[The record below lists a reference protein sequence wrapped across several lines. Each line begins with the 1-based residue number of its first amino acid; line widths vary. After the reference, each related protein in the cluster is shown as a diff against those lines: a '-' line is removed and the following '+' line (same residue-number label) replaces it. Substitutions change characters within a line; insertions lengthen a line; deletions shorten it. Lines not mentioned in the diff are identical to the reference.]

1 MSDTSSQPGSSRFKR
16 SISTDSF
23 LREVTDAG
31 LPRHYYGRTNR
42 TPLNL
47 AVSVG
52 GVLGSLCIYGVLQER
67 LMTIPYGGTTEEPES
82 AEMFTSS
89 VFLVLMNRLVTVC
102 VSAMGIVLTGD
113 SFRTMTPLNLYA
125 SIAFANLV
133 TTVCQYEVLKYLSFA
148 ASTLAKCAKII
159 PVMIWGRVIL
169 HKSYGWRDYA
179 MAALVTAGCF
189 LFVLD
194 RGVIQNRQLR
204 HGGETTLNDV
214 DSNGAPG
221 TEAPP
226 APFYYDPVDI
236 SDPVVSYTSYFDARE
251 DGEETRTEKTE
262 TENGN
267 ETAEEEE
274 TGAQVLND
282 IITGGGGHF
291 MDSVMNRGQAH
302 MYLLG
307 TLIMCVYLGF
317 DGFTS
322 TFQQK
327 LYRHYTCSILNQIF
341 FTTCF
346 SALFSLI
353 WLLST
358 NQMTQVVF
366 FLGRHPGAI
375 QDVFVLSV
383 SAAVSQ
389 FAISYTIFCFGA
401 VTLASVMTFRQFLS
415 VVISCFLFGSPLSV
429 MQWTGLMMVLA
440 PVADRV
446 VQERSRPEIFGKS
459 PGGVKTRGGGGGL
472 RGRGRESP
480 RGGRIRAGS
489 RAHSG
494 ELLLRA
500 RHGAHASVVHQLFA
514 AVVGQFLAAV
524 VDFGGAV
531 RARALRRALGRA
543 EPAGAE
549 MTERQRDEVR
559 SRRSDSGGR
568 LKERTARRISCDAR
582 IESKIPR
589 RTVGRATAP

>member
-47 AVSVG
+47 AVCVG

-179 MAALVTAGCF
+179 MAALVTTGCF

-302 MYLLG
+302 MYILG

-459 PGGVKTRGGGGGL
+459 PGGVKTRGGEGGYEDVD
-472 RGRGRESP
+472 ESP
-480 RGGRIRAGS
+480 RAGGGFGPVPGHIPENYFS
-489 RAHSG
+489 
-494 ELLLRA
+494 A
-500 RHGAHASVVHQLFA
+500 RGTGHTPRSSTNFSPRSSDNFSPRSSTSEGPF
-514 AVVGQFLAAV
+514 
-524 VDFGGAV
+524 
-531 RARALRRALGRA
+531 ARAPSDA
-543 EPAGAE
+543 PS
-549 MTERQRDEVR
+549 DER
-559 SRRSDSGGR
+559 SR
-568 LKERTARRISCDAR
+568 LVRR
-582 IESKIPR
+582 
-589 RTVGRATAP
+589 

>member
-1 MSDTSSQPGSSRFKR
+1 MSVKSDGSSQPSSAMKR

-23 LREVTDAG
+23 LREVTDQG
-31 LPRHYYGRTNR
+31 LPRSYYGRTNR

-47 AVSVG
+47 GVCIG

-67 LMTIPYGGTTEEPES
+67 LMTIPYGGTTQDPEH

-102 VSAMGIVLTGD
+102 ISAMGIVLTGD
-113 SFRTMTPLNLYA
+113 SFRTSTPLNLYA

-159 PVMIWGRVIL
+159 PVMIWGKIIL
-169 HKSYGWRDYA
+169 HKTYNWRDYF

-204 HGGETTLNDV
+204 HGGEVQHGDDGQNKF
-214 DSNGAPG
+214 G
-221 TEAPP
+221 APP
-226 APFYYDPVDI
+226 APFYYDPVDV
-236 SDPVVSYTSYFDARE
+236 SDPVVSYNSYFDAGA
-251 DGEETRTEKTE
+251 DYDKEEVEV
-262 TENGN
+262 
-267 ETAEEEE
+267 AEEEE
-274 TGAQVLND
+274 TGAQVLNE
-282 IITGGGGHF
+282 IVTGGGGHF
-291 MDSVMNRGQAH
+291 MDTVMNQGQAH
-302 MYLLG
+302 MYVLG

-346 SALFSLI
+346 GALFSFC

-358 NQMTQVVF
+358 NQLVAVVGF
-366 FLGRHPGAI
+366 MGRHPGAI

-415 VVISCFLFGSPLSV
+415 VVISCFLFGAPLSAP
-429 MQWTGLMMVLA
+429 QWGGLAMVLA
-440 PVADRV
+440 PVFDRIW
-446 VQERSRPEIFGKS
+446 QERQKPEIFGKGT
-459 PGGVKTRGGGGGL
+459 PGGVKTRGGEADDWVD
-472 RGRGRESP
+472 ESP
-480 RGGRIRAGS
+480 RAGGGFGPTPGHVPENYFSAKNTGHTPRSSNNFSPRSSENFSPRSSVSGS
-489 RAHSG
+489 EG
-494 ELLLRA
+494 
-500 RHGAHASVVHQLFA
+500 F
-514 AVVGQFLAAV
+514 
-524 VDFGGAV
+524 
-531 RARALRRALGRA
+531 GRA
-543 EPAGAE
+543 DAD
-549 MTERQRDEVR
+549 ERSNLSKKE
-559 SRRSDSGGR
+559 GR
-568 LKERTARRISCDAR
+568 
-582 IESKIPR
+582 
-589 RTVGRATAP
+589 